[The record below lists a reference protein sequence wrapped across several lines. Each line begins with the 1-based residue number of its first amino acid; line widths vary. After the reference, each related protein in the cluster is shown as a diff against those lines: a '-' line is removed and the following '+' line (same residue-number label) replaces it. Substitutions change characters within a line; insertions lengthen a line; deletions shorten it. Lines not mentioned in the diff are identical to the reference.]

1 MEITY
6 KRELKHN
13 YLIITPEEAFY
24 DSYEIRMLAANCIEG
39 LLKFHVKQVDNRK
52 SYYYEITSRQPL
64 TRILEYQSLGA
75 EQLRCLITGIVRTL
89 ERMETYLL
97 QEGQILLEPEYIYV
111 EPEYFSVYLCLIPG
125 RQGGF
130 PEEMTALLQY
140 LLGKG
145 NHQDKECV
153 VMAYGLYQESLK
165 ENYGMADL
173 LRLTG
178 LDQAADRRS
187 RQGEEWSTEENNW
200 PDVEMEERGGDE
212 VLRPVSRRKMET
224 RSEPEWKEHGK
235 IVSENKKILQAGNEK
250 REERRMKK
258 KTLFQNILTLC
269 TILAGGPV
277 LCWLLY
283 GGRGVK
289 HYWPILAG
297 VDVLTALFLA
307 VRTIAFGLHEENPE
321 ERHFFE
327 REHKNR
333 DRYGDTE
340 KRHEW
345 QMVFQEEPETNCDI
359 PVSGNQEVKIRN
371 EECNTVL
378 LTEQEQPANARCFRS
393 LEPGVP
399 DIIISYVPF
408 LIGKQEGLADYV
420 LSRDT
425 VSRLHAKIDR
435 EGEEYRITD
444 LNSTNGTMV
453 GGRLLETNETAPLL
467 PGEEVYIANVG
478 FIFT

>member
-140 LLGKG
+140 LLGKV

-212 VLRPVSRRKMET
+212 FLRPVSRRKMET

-235 IVSENKKILQAGNEK
+235 IVSENKKFAG
-250 REERRMKK
+250 
-258 KTLFQNILTLC
+258 
-269 TILAGGPV
+269 
-277 LCWLLY
+277 
-283 GGRGVK
+283 
-289 HYWPILAG
+289 
-297 VDVLTALFLA
+297 
-307 VRTIAFGLHEENPE
+307 
-321 ERHFFE
+321 
-327 REHKNR
+327 
-333 DRYGDTE
+333 
-340 KRHEW
+340 W
-345 QMVFQEEPETNCDI
+345 Q
-359 PVSGNQEVKIRN
+359 
-371 EECNTVL
+371 
-378 LTEQEQPANARCFRS
+378 
-393 LEPGVP
+393 
-399 DIIISYVPF
+399 
-408 LIGKQEGLADYV
+408 
-420 LSRDT
+420 
-425 VSRLHAKIDR
+425 
-435 EGEEYRITD
+435 
-444 LNSTNGTMV
+444 
-453 GGRLLETNETAPLL
+453 
-467 PGEEVYIANVG
+467 
-478 FIFT
+478 